1 MQGKLQI
8 QLQFKKIKIDI
19 SKFNVE
25 VVINFFH
32 FIIIG
37 YKLVYSTFNVAIKI
51 PKVRGRKIMFIQVFL
66 FIYISTNTMSI
77 QATNI
82 QWQGEFRIRN
92 S

>member
-8 QLQFKKIKIDI
+8 QLQFKKKIDI

-37 YKLVYSTFNVAIKI
+37 YKLVYSTFNVAIKYQ
-51 PKVRGRKIMFIQVFL
+51 KYEGGK
-66 FIYISTNTMSI
+66 
-77 QATNI
+77 
-82 QWQGEFRIRN
+82 
-92 S
+92 

>member
-37 YKLVYSTFNVAIKI
+37 YKLVYSMFNVAIKI

-66 FIYISTNTMSI
+66 FIYI
-77 QATNI
+77 
-82 QWQGEFRIRN
+82 
-92 S
+92 

>member
-8 QLQFKKIKIDI
+8 QLQFKKKIDI

-25 VVINFFH
+25 VVFNFFH
-32 FIIIG
+32 FTIIG

-66 FIYISTNTMSI
+66 FIYI
-77 QATNI
+77 
-82 QWQGEFRIRN
+82 
-92 S
+92 

>member
-8 QLQFKKIKIDI
+8 QLQFKKKIDI

-37 YKLVYSTFNVAIKI
+37 YKLVYSTFKVAIKI
-51 PKVRGRKIMFIQVFL
+51 PKVTREENNVHTSVFVYLHFNKYNEYSSYKYTTARRKP
-66 FIYISTNTMSI
+66 SS
-77 QATNI
+77 
-82 QWQGEFRIRN
+82 
-92 S
+92 

>member
-51 PKVRGRKIMFIQVFL
+51 PKVGERKIMFIQVFL
-66 FIYISTNTMSI
+66 FIYI
-77 QATNI
+77 
-82 QWQGEFRIRN
+82 
-92 S
+92 